1 MMPLKVS
8 SMIRYEMSDLIV
20 SLSLNDKIFHRIRS
34 INETARKVVIYLTID
49 PTLLLIT
56 YSVIKM

>member
-8 SMIRYEMSDLIV
+8 SMIRYEMIV